1 MLLDGLATRYSL
13 LPSEVLKRSDTLDF
27 MVMDAACAY
36 ENYQRA
42 QAEARQSGRP
52 VMPNLKVNEL
62 QEIME
67 RHKNVNKTGSG
78 SDNT

>member
-1 MLLDGLATRYSL
+1 
-13 LPSEVLKRSDTLDF
+13 